1 MSHSLRI
8 AGLLG
13 AAALTLTVPTLPVW
27 AAGGGGG
34 GGGGGS
40 MPSESTP
47 QYDPAM
53 EYRNGIAALR
63 EERWKDAERAFGRV
77 LTVAPKDANTN
88 LLMATAKLGRG
99 DAKGARGYLE
109 KAAKYDP
116 DLLPAQI
123 KLGVVYAKLGDPVKA
138 QAQLDWLQERS
149 TACGGTCAEQTA
161 IEQGLG
167 EVKAAI
173 SAGKQARIERL
184 DPHTFA
190 SAAQGDQAYI
200 AAVSL
205 INERRYAEAIVALK
219 AAQRAFG
226 PHPDLLTYLGF
237 ANRKLGRY
245 DLAEGYYKAALAIA
259 PQHLGA
265 IEYSGEMM
273 LERGDLAG
281 AKQMLARLDRICTF
295 GCAQSDEL
303 RRWIERGPD
312 RG

>member
-8 AGLLG
+8 AALLG

-27 AAGGGGG
+27 AAGGG

-123 KLGVVYAKLGDPVKA
+123 TLGVVYAKLGDPVKA
-138 QAQLDWLQERS
+138 QAQLDWLQARS
-149 TACGGTCAEQTA
+149 TACGGTCAEKTA
-161 IEQGLG
+161 IEQGLS

-173 SAGKQARIERL
+173 AAGKQAQIERL
-184 DPHTFA
+184 NPHTFA

-205 INERRYAEAIVALK
+205 INERRYGEAIVALK